1 MTKPYGPS
9 ALIQSVLNCDDA
21 TAQEVQRVLGRVMG
35 HEPTRAFLA
44 RAWHL
49 STTTRTL
56 KGTRDDFLIN
66 EGKRQAGLFLVAC
79 AQTGMALTTYH
90 APENGGK
97 EDET

>member
-1 MTKPYGPS
+1 MSNPYGPHS
-9 ALIQSVLNCDDA
+9 LIKSILQCDEE
-21 TAQEVQRVLGRVMG
+21 TARDVQRVLGRVMG

-49 STTTRTL
+49 STTTRTV

-79 AQTGMALTTYH
+79 AQSGMTLETYH
-90 APENGGK
+90 GPVIEKDK
-97 EDET
+97 E